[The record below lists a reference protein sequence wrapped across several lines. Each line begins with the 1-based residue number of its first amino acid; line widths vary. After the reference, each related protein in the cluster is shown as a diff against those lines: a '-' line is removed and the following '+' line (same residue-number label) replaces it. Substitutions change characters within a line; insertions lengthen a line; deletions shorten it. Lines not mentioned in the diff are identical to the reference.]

1 MKQRTMIVISAVCAV
16 ALANPAFASKKHA
29 AAPEPVIEEIDHN
42 IMPEA
47 EIDHNAI
54 EADSAADTTIVLPP
68 DPKTIGKPRAKAKAS
83 KLPAKEIPLI
93 DTSYEGK
100 SSDDVTYVTGGIG
113 NDEREAIESAKADY
127 NLYILNASASG
138 EFVGDTRVVITRK
151 NGDDVEEVLNVDSG
165 PLLYV
170 RLPAGSYSLVA
181 QLGEQKKEQKL
192 VIAAPGKPTTL
203 NLRWKQA
210 Q

>member
-1 MKQRTMIVISAVCAV
+1 
-16 ALANPAFASKKHA
+16 
-29 AAPEPVIEEIDHN
+29 
-42 IMPEA
+42 
-47 EIDHNAI
+47 
-54 EADSAADTTIVLPP
+54 
-68 DPKTIGKPRAKAKAS
+68 
-83 KLPAKEIPLI
+83 
-93 DTSYEGK
+93 
-100 SSDDVTYVTGGIG
+100 
-113 NDEREAIESAKADY
+113 
-127 NLYILNASASG
+127 
-138 EFVGDTRVVITRK
+138 VVITRK